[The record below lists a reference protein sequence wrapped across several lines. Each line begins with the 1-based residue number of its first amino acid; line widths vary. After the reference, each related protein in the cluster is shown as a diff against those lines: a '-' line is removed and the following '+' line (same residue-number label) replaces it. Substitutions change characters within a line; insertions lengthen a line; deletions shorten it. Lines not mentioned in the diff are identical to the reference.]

1 MNRILTTFAIWSSLS
16 FATSALADQDRWRAA
31 GWKTDFAKTTVA
43 LSEIISG
50 GPPRDGIP
58 SIDDPQLKPAGEI
71 TDLGPS
77 EPVIRLEVGGEVRG
91 YPLQVLIWHEIVND
105 TIGGIP
111 VAVTYCPLCNSA
123 VVFDRRLGDGTVPEF
138 GVSGLLRNSD
148 LVMYDR
154 DTQSWWQ
161 QFTGDAIV
169 GSRTGERLR
178 MIPSRVEGFAHL
190 VEEHPDAMILVP
202 NEPTMRPYG
211 RNPYVGYDRREGPYP
226 LYTGGLPAELPAMM
240 RVVVVKT
247 ADGLVAVTLAHL
259 RQAGQLSIT
268 GVSLSWRPGVS
279 SALAD
284 ATIAESADVGAV
296 EAVSAANGEPLVH
309 DITFAFVVHAFHPD
323 ATVHT
328 DNGPV
333 RLTAR

>member
-1 MNRILTTFAIWSSLS
+1 MNRILIALLLCVSLS
-16 FATSALADQDRWRAA
+16 VASSALANPERWRAA
-31 GWKTDFAKTTVA
+31 GWMTDFTKTAVA
-43 LSEIISG
+43 FSEIISG

-58 SIDDPQLKPAGEI
+58 SIDDPQFKPAGEI
-71 TDLGPS
+71 TDLGPR

-91 YPLQVLIWHEIVND
+91 YPLQVLTWHEIVND

-111 VAVTYCPLCNSA
+111 IAVTYCPLCNSA
-123 VVFDRRLGDGTVPEF
+123 VVFDRRLGDGTAPEF

-154 DTQSWWQ
+154 ETQSWWQ

-169 GSRTGERLR
+169 GSRTGEQLK

-211 RNPYVGYDRREGPYP
+211 RNPYVGYDSREMPYP

-247 ADGLVAVTLAHL
+247 DEGIVAVTLAHL
-259 RQAGQLSIT
+259 RQEKQISIADINLT
-268 GVSLSWRPGVS
+268 WRPGVN

-284 ATIAESADVGAV
+284 AAIAESADVGAV
-296 EAVSAANGEPLVH
+296 DVVSADNGESLVH

-323 ATVHT
+323 ATIHT
-328 DNGPV
+328 DKGPV
-333 RLTAR
+333 KLTTR

>member
-1 MNRILTTFAIWSSLS
+1 MNRILIAFLLWISSV
-16 FATSALADQDRWRAA
+16 AVSALASPERWREA
-31 GWKTDFAKTTVA
+31 GWTTDFAKTAVEF
-43 LSEIISG
+43 SEIISG

-58 SIDDPQLKPAGEI
+58 SIDDPQFKPAGEI
-71 TDLGPS
+71 TDLGPG
-77 EPVIRLEVGGEVRG
+77 EPVIRLEVGGKVRG
-91 YPLQVLIWHEIVND
+91 YPLQVLTWHEIVND
-105 TIGGIP
+105 TIAGIP

-123 VVFDRRLGDGTVPEF
+123 VVFDRRLGDGTAPEF

-169 GSRTGERLR
+169 GSRTGEQLR

-190 VEEHPDAMILVP
+190 AGEHPDAMILVP

-211 RNPYVGYDRREGPYP
+211 RNPYVGYDSRGGPYP

-247 ADGLVAVTLAHL
+247 ADGPVAVTLAHL
-259 RQAGQLSIT
+259 RTVRRLSVA
-268 GVSLSWRPGVS
+268 GVSLSWKPGVN

-284 ATIAESADVGAV
+284 ATIAKSADVGAV
-296 EAVSAANGEPLVH
+296 EVVSAANGEPLVH

-323 ATVHT
+323 ATIHT
-328 DNGPV
+328 DKGPV
-333 RLTAR
+333 KLTTR